1 MPTLAPNMAATVRF
15 ITRAPGMNLPPD
27 VLDAARRCLVDWCGV
42 AIGARG
48 EVAQAATRRVV
59 AGWGGQ
65 GRARM
70 LLGGRTAPAAAALV
84 NGTMAHCL
92 DYDDTHV
99 GAVAHMS
106 GPTWAAALALGTH
119 LGRDETRILQAFVA
133 GFETGARIGWGI
145 GDALNRRGWHSTGV
159 FGCLG
164 AAAAAAV
171 LLLELD
177 EETTAN
183 ALGAAATQT
192 GGITASFGT
201 MSKPFHAGKAAFNG
215 ILAAELAAEG
225 FVANPDLLEAE
236 GGMVAAMVQDAA
248 LAIREPDF
256 DEGWEI
262 LRNTFKPYASCLL
275 THPVI
280 DAARRLAGEV
290 EARAVEA
297 IAVDVNPACGLLA
310 GKPAPTT
317 PLEGKFSTAYCAALG
332 LTGHLATE
340 SDFSEGNLKQARI
353 RDLIAKTELRVA
365 ETRDMRSARVTV
377 CFADGGE
384 AVEETEL
391 ALGNPGNPM
400 SWDDLRVKFDS
411 LVRPTLA
418 ERADELFDCLASFDR
433 PGSAA
438 RLDGLVAGQ

>member
-1 MPTLAPNMAATVRF
+1 MTSTTTTMTATAHF
-15 ITRAPGMNLPPD
+15 IARAPGLNLPPE
-27 VLDAARRCLVDWCGV
+27 VHDAALKCLVDWCGV
-42 AIGARG
+42 AIGAREEG
-48 EVAQAATRRVV
+48 AQDAARRVV
-59 AGWGGQ
+59 AGWGST
-65 GRARM
+65 GRARI
-70 LLGGRTAPAAAALV
+70 LLGGTAAPAAAALV

-106 GPTWAAALALGTH
+106 GPTWAAALALGSH
-119 LGRDETRILQAFVA
+119 LGHDETRILQAFVA
-133 GFETGARIGWGI
+133 GFETGARLGRGA
-145 GDALNRRGWHSTGV
+145 GHALNKRGWHSTGV

-171 LLLELD
+171 LLELD
-177 EETTAN
+177 ETQTAM

-236 GGMVAAMVQDAA
+236 GGMLEAMVQDGTAR
-248 LAIREPDF
+248 LGQPDF
-256 DEGWEI
+256 DAGWE
-262 LRNTFKPYASCLL
+262 LLHNTFKPYASCLL

-280 DAARRLAGEV
+280 DAARRLAEGGDAEKI
-290 EARAVEA
+290 EG
-297 IAVDVNPACGLLA
+297 IAVDVSAACLQLA

-332 LTGHLATE
+332 LTGRLATE
-340 SDFSEGNLKQARI
+340 SDFSTGNLGDPRI
-353 RDLIAKTELRVA
+353 RDLVERTELRTA
-365 ETRDMRSARVTV
+365 EGRDMRSARITLRL
-377 CFADGGE
+377 ADGGE
-384 AVEETEL
+384 RVAETEL

-400 SWDDLRVKFDS
+400 GWDDLRAKFDA
-411 LVRPTLA
+411 LVEPSFGPRTG
-418 ERADELFDCLASFDR
+418 ELFDCLADFTR
-433 PGSAA
+433 PGQAA
-438 RLDGLVAGQ
+438 RLDGLLAGQ